1 MVPVRVDVGPPR
13 AGVPRGSRY
22 HASTSRP
29 TASSPTIAIAARDAL
44 VAVGRVV
51 EHPPYNLVVHTA
63 PRWYVEI
70 TPRLGV
76 LAGFEQATGVFV
88 NTIPPERAVEFL
100 RGVDVE

>member
-1 MVPVRVDVGPPR
+1 M
-13 AGVPRGSRY
+13 
-22 HASTSRP
+22 
-29 TASSPTIAIAARDAL
+29 
-44 VAVGRVV
+44 
-51 EHPPYNLVVHTA
+51 VHTA

>member
-1 MVPVRVDVGPPR
+1 MWCPF
-13 AGVPRGSRY
+13 
-22 HASTSRP
+22 ASTSALLVRVCHAEAG
-29 TASSPTIAIAARDAL
+29 TSFDGATDRELATIAIAARDAL
-44 VAVGRVV
+44 SSVGRVI
-51 EHPPYNLVVHTA
+51 ENPPYNLVVHTA

-100 RGVDVE
+100 RGVE